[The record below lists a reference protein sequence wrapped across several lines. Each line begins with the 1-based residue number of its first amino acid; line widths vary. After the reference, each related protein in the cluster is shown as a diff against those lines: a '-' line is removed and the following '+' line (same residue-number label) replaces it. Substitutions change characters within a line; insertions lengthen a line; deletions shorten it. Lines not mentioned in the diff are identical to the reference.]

1 MYFIERL
8 IIGTVWC
15 ISFVSIWFIPGRK
28 LRQASFI
35 FLTAQLPSWLF
46 GLLVVEAG
54 WIEYPVR
61 ELYKANATSFTFEYL
76 VLPIIC
82 IFFNLHYPENKG
94 LYKKIKY
101 YFYILSIFTLIEY
114 FTEKYTLIIHY
125 IHWEWYI
132 TLITMAIFLYMIRAF
147 YKWFYNMGN
156 IFSL

>member
-15 ISFVSIWFIPGRK
+15 ISFISIWFIPKGK

-82 IFFNLHYPENKG
+82 IFFNLQYPETKG
-94 LYKKIKY
+94 LYKKVKY

-114 FTEKYTLIIHY
+114 LTEKYTLIIHY

-147 YKWFYNMGN
+147 YKWFYNIGN
-156 IFSL
+156 IFSI

>member
-1 MYFIERL
+1 MYYIERL

-15 ISFVSIWFIPGRK
+15 VSLISIWFIPMRK

-35 FLTAQLPSWLF
+35 FLVAQLPSWLF

-82 IFFNLHYPENKG
+82 IFFNLHYPENRG
-94 LYKKIKY
+94 LYEKIKY
-101 YFYILSIFTLIEY
+101 YLYILSIFTLIEY

-132 TLITMAIFLYMIRAF
+132 TLITMAIFLYMIRIF